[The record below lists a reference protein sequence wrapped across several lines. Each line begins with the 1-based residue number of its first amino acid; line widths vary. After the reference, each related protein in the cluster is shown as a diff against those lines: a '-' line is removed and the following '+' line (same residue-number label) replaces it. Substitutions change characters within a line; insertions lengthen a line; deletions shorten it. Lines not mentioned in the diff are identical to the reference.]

1 MRALRPEDKAYLFKI
16 RKILDKYY
24 PFVLNDLN
32 AINDSVAGMRL
43 WQAGP
48 YTVGD
53 VVQLD
58 DIPYK
63 CIQAHDSTGN
73 ESWAPD
79 LTPALWMQYH
89 GTTQESARPWVA
101 PLGSEDIY
109 KAGEWMV
116 FTDGNY
122 YKCLANTNYSPTEL
136 PSSWALNGEES
147 SSSDSDSSSETI
159 PDFVQPIGATDAYS
173 IGDKV
178 RFEGKI
184 YQSLINSNV
193 WSPSV
198 YPLGWQEVSE

>member
-24 PFVLNDLN
+24 PFIVEDLE
-32 AINDSVAGMRL
+32 AINDSVEGMRL
-43 WQAGP
+43 WGEGS
-48 YTVGD
+48 YKVGD

-73 ESWAPD
+73 ASWAPD
-79 LTPALWMQYH
+79 LAPALWMQYH
-89 GTTQESARPWVA
+89 GTTKENARKWVA

-109 KAGEWMV
+109 KAGEWMI

-122 YKCLANTNYSPTEL
+122 YKCLTNTNYSPTEL
-136 PSSWALNGEES
+136 ASAWALNGEETA
-147 SSSDSDSSSETI
+147 SSEAI
-159 PDFVQPIGATDAYS
+159 PDFVQPTGTSDAYS

-178 RFEGKI
+178 KFEGKI

-193 WSPSV
+193 WSPSA